1 MHKFGEWI
9 VKYRV
14 ILLVIAIVLLI
25 PSAIGMA
32 RTRVNYDILTYLPED
47 NETIQGQNILKDEF
61 GMGAY
66 SMILID
72 DLPEKQILEFEDKLR
87 EMDNVSMVASVVDIL
102 GEGVPKEILPDQVK
116 DAIYK
121 DGSTVMMVTFKDGI
135 STDKTLD
142 TVEEI
147 REIADDKFE
156 VTGMTAVLLDTK
168 YLSESELTAYVII
181 AVILCLIVLQIALD
195 SFAAPI
201 FLLLNIGFAILYNMG
216 TNYFLGEVSY
226 ITKAIAAVLQ
236 LGVTTDFAIFLY
248 HAYMRN
254 REEGKENKEAMA
266 NAISETLGSVF
277 GSSITTIAGFLAL
290 CGMELTLGKDIGIV
304 MAKGVL
310 FGLICVVTVLPAMI
324 LCFGRLID
332 KTKHKSIMPE
342 FKHLKR
348 FILKFHWLIII
359 VFIIVLPIA
368 FHGYQHTEVYY
379 NLDSKLPK
387 DLDSV
392 QANEHLN
399 QKFNLATI
407 EMLLVDSNLD
417 SEELNE
423 MIGKIEEVNG
433 VDWALG
439 ISKIEELGIPKMMI
453 PTSILEKIQ
462 TDQYG
467 LILISSTLEVATD
480 EMNEQL
486 TEINDIVV
494 EYDDKAILAG
504 VAPLLDD
511 LAEIAGHD
519 FNIVNTVSIGVI
531 FVIMLFVLKSIS
543 LPFILM
549 IVIEFAIFINMGIP
563 YYRGIILPFIASIV
577 IGTIQLGAT
586 IDYAILITSKYIN
599 MRKSGKNKQE
609 TIDYALGTSISAI
622 FTSGLCFFAATF
634 GVGMYSKIEIISSLC
649 VLLGRGAI
657 ISMFAVV
664 MLLPSFLLVFDKL
677 ICKTTADL
685 RKREDVKNENN

>member
-14 ILLVIAIVLLI
+14 ILLIIAIVLLI

-102 GEGVPKEILPDQVK
+102 GEGIPKEILPDQVK
-116 DAIYK
+116 NAIYK

-181 AVILCLIVLQIALD
+181 AVVLCLIVLQIALD

-359 VFIIVLPIA
+359 VFIIILPIA

-480 EMNEQL
+480 EMSEQL
-486 TEINDIVV
+486 TEINDIVA

-563 YYRGIILPFIASIV
+563 YYTGTILPFIASIV

-609 TIDYALGTSISAI
+609 TMDYALGTSISAI

-634 GVGMYSKIEIISSLC
+634 GVGVYSKIEIISSLC